1 MATVQ
6 ELLVKIT
13 GDASGFQQALKETK
27 NAATEIGGAFDAVGT
42 KISGIGTKAT
52 AALSVPIVGAATKA
66 VSSFQSV
73 NEQMT
78 LVNATMGTTKSEAT
92 MLQNAMTSAASQ
104 SVYGMEDAATAT
116 LNFARAGLNAKQAAS
131 ALAPAMNL
139 AAGEGGNLDTVS
151 AGLVATI
158 NAFGDSFDN
167 AGKYAD
173 VFAVACN
180 NSQLDINS
188 LSNAMSIAAP
198 IFSTMGSDVEECVT
212 SIGIMS
218 NVTNDANVSATALK
232 TGLLR
237 LSAPAKEGAEMME
250 KLGFSVT
257 DSSGNMK
264 DMTQIQQELHDSF
277 ANLSEAEQ
285 MEAASAIFGKNQA
298 SAWIALINTAPES
311 FQKLENATRQA
322 SGTTEEMSKAMMDQN
337 PWLTLKSSIDV
348 LAYSLGGIVTN
359 HLIPFIGKIQE
370 VVDKFNA
377 MSPAQQEQIVK
388 WAGIAA
394 AVGPCLII
402 FGKVVSG
409 VGGMVTAFGK
419 IGGVIGGV
427 VGHFTKTGG
436 AAKTLAQ
443 GVGSAGTAT
452 ASAATSFGSFAGQAL
467 KLAGVAAVVLATAA
481 AVKILAD
488 SAISI
493 AQAGP
498 GAAAAFALLVAGGV
512 GMTAA
517 IAAIGSACTATAP
530 GLLALGAAV
539 LMVST
544 GIAAVTAAIALV
556 VEAFANLVDS
566 VTTLSDK
573 LPLISEYGASA
584 AGGLATLSAA
594 VLALGVACG
603 SAAIPIAALDVTL
616 AAFDV
621 TAGLATPIMAALA
634 ASIGLL
640 DVALVGLAAST
651 TLCGTAFETTFN
663 TISSIVSKTVSSV
676 VGFISNLVNKVVG
689 FFKNLKYQLIG
700 DPIVIDMVKGIIKWF
715 GDLVKGVVDFVKG
728 LVEKVVEFFGN
739 LKDKV
744 VETAS
749 KLKEKVVEHFNN
761 LKEKVVETV
770 ENFKEKVKEKF
781 NAMKEKVVETVNNL
795 KEKAKEHFNSMKEK
809 ITETVGNLKDNV
821 QEKFTS
827 IKDKIQEKCSEA
839 KDKAKEKF
847 NELKTAVKEKLTDTV
862 NDVKDKC
869 SSIVDKFKG
878 INLLD
883 IGKDVI
889 SGFLNGLKGAWEGV
903 KTWVSNACKN
913 IKNAFKNA
921 MKIGSPSKV
930 FKEYGKFIDQGLV
943 IGLETGEA
951 DITRTINSLA
961 NGMMNGF
968 TTNLRNTNGV
978 AANNASEGNTQ
989 INLNGDYM
997 FQDKESMDYFLNRL
1011 GLVLARG

>member
-1 MATVQ
+1 
-6 ELLVKIT
+6 
-13 GDASGFQQALKETK
+13 
-27 NAATEIGGAFDAVGT
+27 
-42 KISGIGTKAT
+42 
-52 AALSVPIVGAATKA
+52 
-66 VSSFQSV
+66 
-73 NEQMT
+73 
-78 LVNATMGTTKSEAT
+78 
-92 MLQNAMTSAASQ
+92 
-104 SVYGMEDAATAT
+104 
-116 LNFARAGLNAKQAAS
+116 
-131 ALAPAMNL
+131 
-139 AAGEGGNLDTVS
+139 
-151 AGLVATI
+151 
-158 NAFGDSFDN
+158 
-167 AGKYAD
+167 
-173 VFAVACN
+173 
-180 NSQLDINS
+180 
-188 LSNAMSIAAP
+188 
-198 IFSTMGSDVEECVT
+198 
-212 SIGIMS
+212 
-218 NVTNDANVSATALK
+218 
-232 TGLLR
+232 
-237 LSAPAKEGAEMME
+237 
-250 KLGFSVT
+250 
-257 DSSGNMK
+257 
-264 DMTQIQQELHDSF
+264 
-277 ANLSEAEQ
+277 
-285 MEAASAIFGKNQA
+285 
-298 SAWIALINTAPES
+298 
-311 FQKLENATRQA
+311 
-322 SGTTEEMSKAMMDQN
+322 
-337 PWLTLKSSIDV
+337 
-348 LAYSLGGIVTN
+348 
-359 HLIPFIGKIQE
+359 
-370 VVDKFNA
+370 
-377 MSPAQQEQIVK
+377 
-388 WAGIAA
+388 
-394 AVGPCLII
+394 
-402 FGKVVSG
+402 
-409 VGGMVTAFGK
+409 
-419 IGGVIGGV
+419 
-427 VGHFTKTGG
+427 
-436 AAKTLAQ
+436 
-443 GVGSAGTAT
+443 
-452 ASAATSFGSFAGQAL
+452 
-467 KLAGVAAVVLATAA
+467 
-481 AVKILAD
+481 
-488 SAISI
+488 
-493 AQAGP
+493 
-498 GAAAAFALLVAGGV
+498 
-512 GMTAA
+512 
-517 IAAIGSACTATAP
+517 
-530 GLLALGAAV
+530 
-539 LMVST
+539 
-544 GIAAVTAAIALV
+544 
-556 VEAFANLVDS
+556 
-566 VTTLSDK
+566 
-573 LPLISEYGASA
+573 
-584 AGGLATLSAA
+584 
-594 VLALGVACG
+594 
-603 SAAIPIAALDVTL
+603 
-616 AAFDV
+616 
-621 TAGLATPIMAALA
+621 MAALA

-676 VGFISNLVNKVVG
+676 VGFISNLVDKVVG

-913 IKNAFKNA
+913 IKNAFKDA